1 MSYKNDVVPDE
12 AGLDTKLVSLTQKIR
27 DERRE
32 EQQAQMDEM
41 RHEIK
46 NQIQAADEL
55 IMETIKKMET
65 VLVRLDKRSNEWADT
80 IMKISYP
87 IELKVYILT

>member
-46 NQIQAADEL
+46 NQIQAAVEQ

-65 VLVRLDKRSNEWADT
+65 VLVRLDNRSNE
-80 IMKISYP
+80 
-87 IELKVYILT
+87 